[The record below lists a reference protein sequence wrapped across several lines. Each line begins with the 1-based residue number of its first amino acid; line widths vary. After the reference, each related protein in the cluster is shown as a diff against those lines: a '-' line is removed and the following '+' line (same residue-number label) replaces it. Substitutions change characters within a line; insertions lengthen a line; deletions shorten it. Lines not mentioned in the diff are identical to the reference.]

1 MHDLELSNAQALGAL
16 TSTGVV
22 STNVFDMELTKAA
35 GDTIIE
41 NDQLA
46 AILNLTFPP
55 NANQVITTGLYV
67 DLLSNDNADMTSGTE
82 VILGTVFVSMAELA
96 AGCVKNI
103 QVLKTLTQKFV
114 GAWYK
119 AQSTTITT
127 GNTVDAHFCIAP
139 LTENDKI
146 QKVPSRS

>member
-22 STNVFDMELTKAA
+22 SEDVFDMELDGAA
-35 GDTIIE
+35 GNTIIE
-41 NDQLA
+41 DDQLV

-55 NANQVITTGLYV
+55 NANQVVATGMYV

-103 QVLKTLTQKFV
+103 QVIKTLTQKFV

-119 AQSTTITT
+119 AHSTTITT
-127 GNTVDAHFCIAP
+127 GNTVDAHFSIAP
-139 LTENDKI
+139 LTENDKM